1 MTLYDI
7 IIEFEQVCV
16 RLYESEESD
25 DFESV
30 GDAYIS
36 LSRMVREL
44 YPGLS
49 LSLLR
54 TGEVIMQDKGCIDK
68 LIILRL
74 DLVDAYLKLSNSCY
88 SNKDAKRGG
97 AFYVAAIEMNDI
109 ITAYIN
115 ECGITKYDAIL
126 HEKESVIKYFTNN
139 ECQGHIKDRTIH
151 SKKEKTILDIIEG
164 IAIEE
169 ELYSVDQK
177 SQNESFMPT
186 GHYAENR
193 YMPMSY
199 SLKERDK
206 VILVPMGIIMGRL
219 YRGEARYHKICKASL
234 YRVGMLPSEIF
245 WERLKTC
252 QLSCLIYNYPI
263 TRVFEGGLKMKDSK
277 FPIDHL
283 HIDYEAIAQH
293 YGIKTSLID
302 LTIDKW
308 VAAFFATSR
317 LDRSTGCYYPVKK
330 SRKKGAFYQLDTD
343 FMHTFGKEVRS
354 IGVQPLARPEYQ
366 NGYVYRMGR
375 HSELNRDRQMKRTMF
390 VHDYYQNRLIFAYA
404 NRGNRFFPKELAE
417 DRIDEI
423 VKTRKIHP
431 DAYKYVVSKFYKTT
445 PQSVIDKYLVEQKIE
460 IVDDIPHFSNEE
472 IENIFTVWEHH
483 DAYRILRRILKPVL
497 FYKM

>member
-7 IIEFEQVCV
+7 ITEFEQVCV
-16 RLYESEESD
+16 RLYESEESE

-36 LSRMVREL
+36 LSRMLREL

-74 DLVDAYLKLSNSCY
+74 NIVDAYLKLSNSCY

-97 AFYVAAIEMNDI
+97 VFYVAAIEMNDI
-109 ITAYIN
+109 ITAYMN
-115 ECGITKYDAIL
+115 NYGITKYDAIL
-126 HEKESVIKYFTNN
+126 HEKESAIKHFTNI
-139 ECQGHIKDRTIH
+139 EGQSFIKDRTTH
-151 SKKEKTILDIIEG
+151 SKKVKTILDIIEE

-169 ELYSVDQK
+169 EMYSVDQK
-177 SQNESFMPT
+177 SQNESFIPT
-186 GHYAENR
+186 GHYVENR

-206 VILVPMGIIMGRL
+206 VVLVPMGIIMGRL
-219 YRGEARYHKICKASL
+219 YRGEARYHNICKASL
-234 YRVGMLPSEIF
+234 YRVGMLPSERF

-263 TRVFEGGLKMKDSK
+263 TRVFEGGLQSNDGK
-277 FPIDHL
+277 FPIKNL
-283 HIDYEAIAQH
+283 NIDFEAIAQH
-293 YGIKTSLID
+293 YGIKTSLMD
-302 LTIDKW
+302 MTTDKW
-308 VAAFFATSR
+308 AAAFFATSR
-317 LDRSTGCYYPVKK
+317 LDRNTGRYNPVKRT
-330 SRKKGAFYQLDTD
+330 RKKGTFYQLDTD
-343 FMHTFGKEVRS
+343 FIHTLGNEIRS

-375 HSELNRDRQMKRTMF
+375 HSELNRDRQMKRTLF

-417 DRIDEI
+417 DRIEEI

-431 DAYKYVVSKFYKTT
+431 DAYKSVVSKFYKTT
-445 PQSVIDKYLVEQKIE
+445 PQSVIDKYIVEQKIE
-460 IVDDIPHFSNEE
+460 LDDDIPHFSDEE
-472 IENIFTVWEHH
+472 IKNIFTVWEQH
-483 DAYRILRRILKPVL
+483 DADRILRRILKPVL